1 MSQDNQ
7 FHQYGYDHYL
17 KAPTR
22 PVSKGRSVSGM
33 RGGILNKVQNPV
45 VATVALV
52 AAAALFVGV
61 IVMTYPSDDDAQK
74 QIPIIKADLRP
85 IKTLPED
92 RGGMSIP
99 HRESTILARSSQP
112 EMLEGRGI
120 ENLFARTSE
129 DLVTKEQAIER
140 AMAAHPMEQSIAAQT
155 RNIPVLLQEDG
166 VSQNRQD
173 QEWIVSTHVPVID
186 EHRGVAVKNV
196 DDLVP
201 AFELKEPTAKD
212 ILQKIG
218 SSGKDSNLDDAGL
231 SAKVVSVVMSS
242 KPKRAQ
248 MHAAATSPETLAF
261 VRNILNAKAQK
272 MHADPSAT
280 DVAAIKPAL
289 GAQINITSGS
299 YFVQLASITEAARAG
314 KEWSKMQ
321 ARYDVL
327 ATSKFRVQEAVL
339 SRGTFYRIQAGPM
352 SKSSANA
359 VCDALKQAN
368 KPGGCL
374 VVK

>member
-7 FHQYGYDHYL
+7 FHQYGYNHYL

-22 PVSKGRSVSGM
+22 PQSNPRL
-33 RGGILNKVQNPV
+33 GGTTREDILRKVQSPV

-61 IVMTYPSDDDAQK
+61 IVATYPSGDDAQK

-85 IKTLPED
+85 IKTLPVD
-92 RGGMSIP
+92 RGGMAIP
-99 HRESTILARSSQP
+99 YRDSTILARAELPAMSSERQ
-112 EMLEGRGI
+112 EI

-140 AMAAHPMEQSIAAQT
+140 AMAEHPMAPAVLSMQMEQNNTPTLLREKPQQEAVLSAKKSAAVE
-155 RNIPVLLQEDG
+155 RHD
-166 VSQNRQD
+166 
-173 QEWIVSTHVPVID
+173 IVVI
-186 EHRGVAVKNV
+186 E
-196 DDLVP
+196 P
-201 AFELKEPTAKD
+201 SFELKEPTAKD

-218 SSGKDSNLDDAGL
+218 SSSRNSQDDSAVF
-231 SAKVVSVVMSS
+231 SAKVASAAMSV
-242 KPKRAQ
+242 KPRKTQ
-248 MHAAATSPETLAF
+248 MHAAATSPETLDF
-261 VRNILNAKAQK
+261 VRGILNAKAQT
-272 MHADPSAT
+272 MQVEPSAADMT
-280 DVAAIKPAL
+280 AIAPAV
-289 GAQINITSGS
+289 GAGSAVNITSGS
-299 YFVQLASITEAARAG
+299 YFVQLASITDATRAG
-314 KEWSKMQ
+314 KEWFKMQ
-321 ARYDVL
+321 AKYDVL
-327 ATSKFRVQEAVL
+327 AGSKFRVQEAAL
-339 SRGTFYRIQAGPM
+339 TRGTFYRIQAGPM

>member
-7 FHQYGYDHYL
+7 FHQYGYNHYL

-22 PVSKGRSVSGM
+22 PQSNPRLGGTM
-33 RGGILNKVQNPV
+33 RENILRKVQSPAI
-45 VATVALV
+45 ATVALV

-61 IVMTYPSDDDAQK
+61 IVATYPSGDDTQK

-85 IKTLPED
+85 FKTFPDD
-92 RGGMSIP
+92 RGGMVIP
-99 HRESTILARSSQP
+99 HRESTILARADLPALSSDRQ
-112 EMLEGRGI
+112 EI

-140 AMAAHPMEQSIAAQT
+140 AMAVHPMAPAVTSTQMEEDNIPTLLREEPQKEAVSSAVDIAAVQSVDEGHD
-155 RNIPVLLQEDG
+155 IVVLEP
-166 VSQNRQD
+166 SF
-173 QEWIVSTHVPVID
+173 
-186 EHRGVAVKNV
+186 K
-196 DDLVP
+196 
-201 AFELKEPTAKD
+201 LKEPTAKD

-218 SSGKDSNLDDAGL
+218 SSNGNSQEN
-231 SAKVVSVVMSS
+231 SAEFSSKVVSAAMSV
-242 KPKRAQ
+242 KPHRAQ
-248 MHAAATSPETLAF
+248 MHAAATSPETLDF
-261 VRNILNAKAQK
+261 VRGILSAKEQPMQA
-272 MHADPSAT
+272 APSAAEL
-280 DVAAIKPAL
+280 AAIAPAV
-289 GAQINITSGS
+289 GTGSAVNITSGS
-299 YFVQLASITEAARAG
+299 YFVQLASITDATRAG

-321 ARYDVL
+321 VKYDVL
-327 ATSKFRVQEAVL
+327 ATSKFRVQEAAL
-339 SRGTFYRIQAGPM
+339 NRGTFYRIQAGPM